1 MSSET
6 LSQSAVDSLLNQSFG
21 GPGQRGSARDQA
33 PQLYDFRR
41 PHRIS
46 KERLR
51 TLEAMYDQLVKSLE
65 GWLIGRVREQVDLR
79 LESVEQ
85 FTFGEFTLSLPTPCT
100 SFIFE
105 TNEQQQ
111 GIIDFG
117 PELVSFLVDRLFGGS
132 GKASAM
138 GRAVTPIERMAVKSV
153 AERAIGLLQ
162 EVWRDHIPLE
172 MSITGFESMPEILQG
187 ARGDESVLVA
197 TIRAELGEVESLLLI
212 CLPFTLLE
220 SFFAGARDRK
230 MNRSS
235 GARED
240 SRRQTEATL
249 RTTVVPVS
257 ARLPVFPLELSELAK
272 LRPGSV
278 LSTGLLTSSELE
290 VRVNEQPRFRG
301 SIGRVGNQ
309 LAVRLHGEHDGAS
322 CDSHTIPFTEN
333 DR

>member
-6 LSQSAVDSLLNQSFG
+6 LTQAAVDSLLNQSL
-21 GPGQRGSARDQA
+21 PAGQERARRGERG

-51 TLEAMYDQLVKSLE
+51 TLEAMYDQLAKSLE
-65 GWLIGRVREQVDLR
+65 GWLIGRVREQVELR

-100 SFIFE
+100 SYIFE
-105 TNEQQQ
+105 TPEQQQ

-117 PELVSFLVDRLFGGS
+117 PEFVVFLVDRLFGGS
-132 GKASAM
+132 GQPTPLN
-138 GRAVTPIERMAVKSV
+138 RAVTPIERMAVKTV
-153 AERAIGLLQ
+153 AERAVTLLQ
-162 EVWRDHIPLE
+162 EVWHDHIPLE
-172 MSITGFESMPEILQG
+172 MALSGFESMPEILQG

-197 TIRAELGEVESLLLI
+197 TLRAQMGEVESLILI

-220 SFFAGARDRK
+220 SFFAAARDRT

-240 SRRQTEATL
+240 NRRETEATL

-257 ARLPVFPLELSELAK
+257 ARLPAFGLSLGELAR
-272 LRPGSV
+272 LEAGSV
-278 LSTGLLTSSELE
+278 LSTGLMTGCELE
-290 VRVNEQPRFRG
+290 VRVNDQPRFRG
-301 SIGRVGNQ
+301 TIGRRGSQ
-309 LAVRLHGEHDGAS
+309 LAVRILGEAIGGTADAAHFPLTG
-322 CDSHTIPFTEN
+322 T